1 MYMMLKQADDAKH
14 VVPYWNVSDKLW
26 NIYFGFRTWTLSL
39 PNLFLEERRLIMD
52 FAISHT
58 PAEIWHYEP

>member
-1 MYMMLKQADDAKH
+1 M
-14 VVPYWNVSDKLW
+14 
-26 NIYFGFRTWTLSL
+26 

-58 PAEIWHYEP
+58 PAEIWHSEPCALTNGGPHRR